1 MQYRRV
7 SSARWKSEE
16 GSAIVELTLLVPLFL
31 LMLLGT
37 ADFARVFYTAL
48 SVSQAARAGVQYGAQ
63 DNVKSKDTAGMQK
76 AAQLAAQDIGTLST
90 VTAGSY
96 CQCADS
102 AKVDCVSGTCP
113 EGSPQIYVIVT
124 AGKIF
129 QTLWHYPGIPH
140 SVALS
145 RTAIMRVQ

>member
-1 MQYRRV
+1 MPDRRLLR
-7 SSARWKSEE
+7 ARWPAQR

-48 SVSQAARAGVQYGAQ
+48 SVSQAARAGVQYG
-63 DNVKSKDTAGMQK
+63 
-76 AAQLAAQDIGTLST
+76 AQDIGTLST

>member
-1 MQYRRV
+1 MPYRQLLL
-7 SSARWKSEE
+7 ARWTSQR

-63 DNVKSKDTAGMQK
+63 NNDKSRDYAGMQK
-76 AAQLAAQDIGTLST
+76 AAQLAAQDIGSLST

-96 CQCADS
+96 CQCTDRGR
-102 AKVDCVSGTCP
+102 VDCVTGTCS
-113 EGSPQIYVIVT
+113 EGSPQIYVIGT

-129 QTLWHYPGIPH
+129 QTLWNYPGIPH

>member
-1 MQYRRV
+1 MDEPMQDRRV
-7 SSARWKSEE
+7 SSARGKAEE

-37 ADFARVFYTAL
+37 IDFARIFYTAL

-63 DNVKSKDTAGMQK
+63 NNDKSRDYAGMQK

-102 AKVDCVSGTCP
+102 SKVDCVSGTCP
-113 EGSPQIYVIVT
+113 
-124 AGKIF
+124 
-129 QTLWHYPGIPH
+129 
-140 SVALS
+140 
-145 RTAIMRVQ
+145 